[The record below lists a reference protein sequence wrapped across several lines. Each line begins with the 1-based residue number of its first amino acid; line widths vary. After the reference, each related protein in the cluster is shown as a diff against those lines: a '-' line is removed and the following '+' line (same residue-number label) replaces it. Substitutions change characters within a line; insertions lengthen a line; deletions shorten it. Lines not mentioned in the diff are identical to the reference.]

1 MADRPTPI
9 NNGADARFTGAR
21 TGVVHAMEIE
31 EGRVRWKGR
40 RRRGRSRRRRRILF
54 PSYKQKFKVEDLRR
68 IYEWA
73 PVAR

>member
-31 EGRVRWKGR
+31 EGQVRWKGR
-40 RRRGRSRRRRRILF
+40 RRRRRRILF